1 MTRPSNTVLL
11 LLLGSGLLALAP
23 MGCERVPVPEDVV
36 PPVTV
41 PQLEPLG
48 HPWTRAELREVVD
61 LQVARDADGLRA
73 LLTSDDAEVR
83 ARAALALASVQSSRA
98 VGDLQALLAD
108 ADPAVRR
115 EAVFALGQADAAD
128 RGESLMAAL
137 SGEEDPDVR
146 RRLIEALGKRA
157 PAADVLLELEPRD
170 PGEAAERAL
179 ALARLALRGV
189 RGEGLVDELLGLLDH
204 TEPAVRTNAAYYLGR
219 TSQMAP
225 WAEEMDRIREAL
237 DVYAPNEPAAMYL
250 LAALGLRRDP
260 EDRDRILHWMSHAQ
274 DWRIRANA
282 ARALGSPAFMELRG
296 VESALYE
303 RIEHDPSVHVAV
315 AAAGALTMG
324 GGRPDGLT
332 ARMETLIR
340 QGDPG
345 RWQAQ
350 LPLVE
355 YAGEQERMELIMEWV
370 ERMRTRNPTATARGV
385 RLLGRPV
392 EAPGVRELL
401 FDLLD
406 HDDARVKAVAAR
418 VLAERWLTTP
428 TEDEEFSR
436 LVDRFGALLEEG
448 EAPVALAITRAVA
461 SPAWTPFGAPEVL
474 LSAFR
479 ELDPDETHPTVLV
492 GYMEALASVGGDG
505 VAEAVETYVEHP
517 HLRVR
522 AIAGEVIQVFT
533 GRRPEGTR
541 IEGPERTVDWEALEA
556 LGPAPRL
563 HLETD
568 RGEIVVRLLP
578 GQAPLT
584 VQAMAEL
591 AAAGA
596 YDGTHFHRVL
606 PNFVVQGGDVTARD
620 GSGSPGYALRSEF
633 TRLPFARGV
642 LGMASSGKDTEGSQF
657 FLTHSMQPHLD
668 GGYTAFGWVESG
680 AEVMDAVLEGDR
692 LISARVEPGDEG

>member
-1 MTRPSNTVLL
+1 MTRVSNTVLL
-11 LLLGSGLLALAP
+11 LFLVLGLP
-23 MGCERVPVPEDVV
+23 GCERVPVPDDVV
-36 PPVTV
+36 PPVAAPEV
-41 PQLEPLG
+41 EPLA

-61 LQVARDADGLRA
+61 LQVARDADGLREFLA
-73 LLTSDDAEVR
+73 SDDAEVR

-98 VGDLQALLAD
+98 VGDLQALLS
-108 ADPAVRR
+108 DPEPVVRR
-115 EAVFALGQADAAD
+115 EAAFALGQTDAAD
-128 RGESLMAAL
+128 RGQSLMEAL
-137 SGEEDPDVR
+137 PREEDPEVR

-157 PAADVLLELEPRD
+157 PSAEVLLELD
-170 PGEAAERAL
+170 PEGPAEAAERAL
-179 ALARLALRGV
+179 ALARMALRGL
-189 RGEGLVDELLGLLDH
+189 GTEGLVDELLALLTH
-204 TEPAVRTNAAYYLGR
+204 PEPAVRANAAYYLGR

-225 WAEEMDRIREAL
+225 WAGEMDRIREAL
-237 DVYAPNEPAAMYL
+237 DGYAPDESAAMHL
-250 LAALGLRRDP
+250 VVALGLRRDP
-260 EDRDRILHWMSHAQ
+260 EDRDRILHWMAHAR
-274 DWRIRANA
+274 DWRTRVNA

-303 RIEHDPSVHVAV
+303 RIQHDPSVHVAV
-315 AAAGALTMG
+315 AAASALTMG
-324 GGRPDGLT
+324 GGRPDGLSD
-332 ARMETLIR
+332 RMEALIR
-340 QGDPG
+340 RGDPA
-345 RWQAQ
+345 RWQAL

-355 YAGEQERMELIMEWV
+355 YAGEQERMELIMEWIQ
-370 ERMRTRNPTATARGV
+370 RMSTRDPTATARGV

-392 EAPGVRELL
+392 DAPGINDLL
-401 FDLLD
+401 FDLTE
-406 HDDARVKAVAAR
+406 HDDARVKATAAR

-428 TEDEEFSR
+428 TEDAEFAR
-436 LVDRFGALLEEG
+436 LVERFGALLEEG
-448 EAPVALAITRAVA
+448 ETPVALAITRAVA

-474 LSAFR
+474 LSSFR
-479 ELDPDETHPTVLV
+479 ELDPYETHPTVLV

-505 VAEAVETYVEHP
+505 VAEAVEPYVEHD

-522 AIAGEVIQVFT
+522 AIAGEVIQIFT

-556 LGPAPRL
+556 LGAAPRL
-563 HLETD
+563 HLETE

-578 GQAPLT
+578 GQAPLS

-606 PNFVVQGGDVTARD
+606 PNFVLQGGDVTARD

-657 FLTHSMQPHLD
+657 FLTHSKQPHLD

-692 LISARVEPGDEG
+692 VISARVEPGGEG